1 MAEVTVALI
10 QVSKAEAFKA
20 MPPQPQILKI
30 SYCKFMPLRKF
41 LIILLTKICVSD
53 ILFLV
58 S

>member
-41 LIILLTKICVSD
+41 KIIFVDKRMCI
-53 ILFLV
+53 
-58 S
+58 